1 MVRGGS
7 RKRPPG
13 GRRPQGTFDVE
24 DDRRVK
30 HTKIGVW
37 DLYEERVSQSWLPSS
52 FPAIEEYLQVFQ
64 NVPYVWK
71 MVKDIAGI
79 QGCWLLLTLY
89 VVIDII
95 SSLIPALSLW

>member
-1 MVRGGS
+1 MARGGS

-13 GRRPQGTFDVE
+13 GRRPRGTFDVE

-37 DLYEERVSQSWLPSS
+37 DLYEERVSRSWLPSS

-79 QGCWLLLTLY
+79 QDCWLLLTLY
-89 VVIDII
+89 VIIDII